1 MSKMVVGIIVGAI
14 AIILVII
21 YGLQSIPPKIEQPS
35 EELINSPQ
43 PIE

>member
-1 MSKMVVGIIVGAI
+1 MNKTVVGIIVGTI

-21 YGLQSIPPKIEQPS
+21 YGLKSIPPKIEQPS